1 MNIEKRRSFLRV
13 LGTAL
18 LAASF
23 VFAPAAA
30 QQAPVQV
37 DSPALW
43 KIAGAKSN
51 VYLFGSFHL
60 LPPDVN
66 WKTAAVESALNE
78 AAVVVFETDLVAA
91 QRPQTMQALVATYG
105 VLAPGET
112 LASVMPEN
120 TYAAFERTASE
131 LLLPPAALELF
142 RPWFAALLLSVQFIV
157 SQGLDPSRGVD
168 QQILAWA
175 QAHGKALGALESNEA
190 QIRVFADLTRAQEI
204 ELVEVTVRQIREMP
218 QRLGELL
225 TAYRSGNIA
234 ALEKTLN
241 QGIDDFP
248 VLRRRMINDRHDRW
262 LPQIER
268 MIADGRTHMIVVG
281 AAHLAGPDSVVAM
294 LRRKG
299 VKIEGP

>member
-1 MNIEKRRSFLRV
+1 MNIEKRRSFFRV
-13 LGTAL
+13 LAAL

-23 VFAPAAA
+23 IFAPAAA
-30 QQAPVQV
+30 QQAPAQV
-37 DSPALW
+37 DRPALW
-43 KIAGAKSN
+43 KIAGPKSN

-78 AAVVVFETDLVAA
+78 ASVVVFETDLVAA
-91 QRPQTMQALVATYG
+91 QRPQTMQALIANYG
-105 VLAPGET
+105 VLPPGET
-112 LASVMPEN
+112 LASVLPAD
-120 TYAAFERTASE
+120 TYAAFERSASE
-131 LLLPPAALELF
+131 LLLPPAPLAPF
-142 RPWFAALLLSVQFIV
+142 RPWLAALLLSVQFVV
-157 SQGLDPSRGVD
+157 SQGLDPSKGVD
-168 QQILAWA
+168 QQVMAWA
-175 QAHGKALGALESNEA
+175 QTHGKTLAALESNET

-204 ELVEVTVRQIREMP
+204 ELMAVTLRQIREMP

-225 TAYRSGNIA
+225 TAYRSGDVA
-234 ALEKTLN
+234 ALERTLN
-241 QGIDDFP
+241 QGINEFP
-248 VLRRRMINDRHDRW
+248 VLRQRMINDRHDRW

-299 VKIEGP
+299 FRVEGP

>member
-1 MNIEKRRSFLRV
+1 MTIEKRRSFLRV
-13 LGTAL
+13 LGTAF
-18 LAASF
+18 LAASLAF
-23 VFAPAAA
+23 TPAAA
-30 QQAPVQV
+30 QQAPAQV
-37 DSPALW
+37 DKPALW
-43 KIAGAKSN
+43 KIAGPKSN

-66 WKTAAVESALNE
+66 WKTAAVERALNE

-112 LASVMPEN
+112 LASVLPEN
-120 TYAAFERTASE
+120 MYAAFERIASE
-131 LLLPPAALELF
+131 LQLPPAGLALF

-175 QAHGKALGALESNEA
+175 QAQGKTLGALESNEA

-204 ELVEVTVRQIREMP
+204 ELMAVTLRQVREMP

-225 TAYRSGNIA
+225 AAYRSGDIA
-234 ALEKTLN
+234 ALERTLN
-241 QGIDDFP
+241 QGVDEFP
-248 VLRRRMINDRHDRW
+248 ALRQRMINDRHDRW
-262 LPQIER
+262 LPQIEK

-281 AAHLAGPDSVVAM
+281 AAHLAGPDSVVEI